1 MQAYGNLKKVFFHNL
16 NWCLFLHEVV
26 GKVEI
31 RLHTPGLIEKLFF
44 LLSGM
49 LVSVPFTLF
58 VAGFSDYLCFVL
70 PFFFAQICSTAIVTP
85 FVEEFAK
92 AYPLFYRHGETKRS
106 LFTMGFLVG
115 LGFGLAE
122 FLLYVFVLEASLLV
136 RLPGIFFHAS
146 STSIVSYG
154 ISTKRPLRFYIVSVL
169 LHFSINFSAILG
181 VPAWYVGG
189 APAIGLT
196 YLICLH
202 LYQRLTKA
210 GNITHAANASQ

>member
-1 MQAYGNLKKVFFHNL
+1 MHPHGNLKKVFCHSL
-16 NWCLFLHEVV
+16 PWCLFVQEAT

-31 RLHTPGLIEKLFF
+31 ELHTPGLIEKLFF
-44 LLSGM
+44 LFSGM

-58 VAGFSDYLCFVL
+58 VAGFSDVLCFIL
-70 PFFFAQICSTAIVTP
+70 PIFFAQICSTAIVTP

-92 AYPLFYRHGETKRS
+92 AYPLVYRHGETRRS
-106 LFTMGFLVG
+106 LFIMGFLVG

-122 FLLYVFVLEASLLV
+122 FFLYVLVLEAPLLV
-136 RLPGIFFHAS
+136 RLPGIFFHAA

-154 ISTKRPLRFYIVSVL
+154 ISTKRPFRFYMVSVL

-196 YLICLH
+196 YLLCLH
-202 LYQRLTKA
+202 LYRKLTRD
-210 GNITHAANASQ
+210 GNTTS